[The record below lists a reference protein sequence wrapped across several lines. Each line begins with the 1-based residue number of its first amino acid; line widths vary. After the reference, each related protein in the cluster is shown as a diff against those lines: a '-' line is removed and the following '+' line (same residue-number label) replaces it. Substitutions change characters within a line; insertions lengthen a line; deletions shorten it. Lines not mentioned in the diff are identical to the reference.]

1 MQTSSKFQLMAR
13 AGYSARAAVF
23 FLVAGLA
30 LFSGISGG
38 KSDTKSALDTLI
50 GQPFGRIW
58 VGLIALGLIGFVLW
72 RLAQSLGNADN
83 QNNDAKGIAIRIAL
97 FGSAMAYIGLAW
109 YAIDRALGLG
119 SQSGSGGEKGLA
131 EWVMSQPFGQYIA
144 GLIGIGFIIGGGVTI
159 AKGVLRVYEQ
169 YLTAEARGSRP
180 ITIACVYGLAARGVL
195 FVIMGGLFAYA
206 AFTVSPEH
214 AGSIADALNW
224 IRGLPS
230 GGVLYLVVAAGLAS
244 FGAYN
249 LVQARYRVVREPAMT
264 HDMHRAAQTAA
275 SLAGFHR

>member
-1 MQTSSKFQLMAR
+1 M
-13 AGYSARAAVF
+13 
-23 FLVAGLA
+23 
-30 LFSGISGG
+30 
-38 KSDTKSALDTLI
+38 
-50 GQPFGRIW
+50 
-58 VGLIALGLIGFVLW
+58 GLIALGLIGFVVW

>member
-1 MQTSSKFQLMAR
+1 MQTSSKFQLIAR

-30 LFSGISGG
+30 LFSGIAGG

-58 VGLIALGLIGFVLW
+58 VGLIALGLVGFVFW

-109 YAIDRALGLG
+109 YAIDRALGG
-119 SQSGSGGEKGLA
+119 SQGGGGGEKGLA
-131 EWVMSQPFGQYIA
+131 EWVMSQSFGQYAA
-144 GLIGIGFIIGGGVTI
+144 GLIGIGFIIGGGITI
-159 AKGVLRVYEQ
+159 AKGVLRIYEQ
-169 YLTAEARGSRP
+169 YLTAEARGSRL
-180 ITIACVYGLAARGVL
+180 ITIACIYGLASRGVL
-195 FVIMGGLFAYA
+195 FVIMGGFFAYA
-206 AFTVSPEH
+206 AFTVSPEQ

-224 IRGLPS
+224 IRGLPF
-230 GGVLYLVVAAGLAS
+230 GGILYFVVAVGLAS

-249 LVQARYRVVREPAMT
+249 LIQARYRIVREPVMT
-264 HDMHRAAQTAA
+264 HDMHRAERTAA
-275 SLAGFHR
+275 SLAGFDR